1 MQLIVHSVL
10 PPLGHFSVFI
20 SLKGHV
26 LALFPCLSP
35 QMLYGKS
42 HKNGG
47 NKLPCSTTVYICIP
61 LQEME
66 GALGIGT
73 FDEIEKALGLTLDD
87 LELTHL

>member
-1 MQLIVHSVL
+1 M
-10 PPLGHFSVFI
+10 
-20 SLKGHV
+20 
-26 LALFPCLSP
+26 
-35 QMLYGKS
+35 
-42 HKNGG
+42 
-47 NKLPCSTTVYICIP
+47 LPCSTTVYICIP